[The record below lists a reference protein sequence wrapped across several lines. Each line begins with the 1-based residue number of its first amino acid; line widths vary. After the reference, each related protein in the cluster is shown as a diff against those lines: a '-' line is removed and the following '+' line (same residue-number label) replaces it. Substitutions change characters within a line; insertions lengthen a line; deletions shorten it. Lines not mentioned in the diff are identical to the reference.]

1 MINPLKNN
9 QSLYHRLESISNS
22 IYNLT
27 NPNFLESSNDINE
40 LGILLKL
47 NQLEIGILAVVAT
60 KGPDLETITEAR
72 LMALFSKFNRKRSD
86 IILAIKQL
94 TRSHVIV
101 RSESRNWEEFQINK
115 RYSRILENED
125 WDTLAELN
133 AHGIIPLLKR
143 IVQIFNHESHRHSL
157 FHGTPM
163 EETEFEEELNLDNN
177 GKLTIVQK
185 ARKYFGNNAWDF
197 YGTQLFFYTLARK
210 VILDESTN
218 LDEFFMNKQL
228 NQWERK
234 SFLHQEIISE
244 SWGPIADGY
253 FEIHGNGQVNDQL
266 ELDVSDAGI
275 ETLLPELDPSII
287 TSLLDC
293 KIITIPHKKPSE
305 IETVKLIFDEATKIK
320 LRPIQ
325 KSLNPDIREK
335 IKEKLGKRKLG
346 LTTLFYGYPGTGKTE
361 FCYQMAKEFDLPI
374 LEINVAQIQNKWV
387 GESEKNAR
395 KVFYQYKKLKKQSQK
410 ECILLFNEADALLG
424 KRINVSSSVDAMNN
438 SVKNI
443 FLEEME
449 RFEGILFATTNLTE
463 NLDLAFERRFLFKVF
478 FEKPDSQSSAKI
490 WKLYFPALNVSE
502 CSTLAKKFNFSPGE
516 ISNIYARFEI
526 EKILGSR
533 LSKIKLIEQLAAEE
547 RIKSYSNRNTNSVGF
562 G

>member
-1 MINPLKNN
+1 MNPLKNN
-9 QSLYHRLESISNS
+9 QSLFHRLESISNS
-22 IYNLT
+22 IYNLS
-27 NPNFLESSNDINE
+27 NPNLLENTSEINE

-47 NQLEIGILAVVAT
+47 NQLQIGILAVVAT

-86 IILAIKQL
+86 IILAINQL
-94 TRSHVIV
+94 IRTRIIEK
-101 RSESRNWEEFQINK
+101 SEPRNREEFQINK
-115 RYSRILENED
+115 RYYRILENED
-125 WDTLAELN
+125 WDALNELN
-133 AHGIIPLLKR
+133 AHGIVPLLKR
-143 IVQIFNHESHRHSL
+143 VVKIFNQESHRHSF
-157 FHGTPM
+157 FHEAPL
-163 EETEFEEELNLDNN
+163 EDIEFEEELNLEKNA
-177 GKLTIVQK
+177 KLTIIQK
-185 ARKYFGNNAWDF
+185 AKTYFGNNAWDF
-197 YGTQLFFYTLARK
+197 YGTKLFFYTLARK
-210 VILDESTN
+210 VVLDEPTN
-218 LDEFFMNKQL
+218 LDEFFMSVQL

-244 SWGPIADGY
+244 KWAPIMDGY

-266 ELDVSDAGI
+266 ELDVSDSGI
-275 ETLLPELDPSII
+275 EMLLPELDPSII
-287 TSLLDC
+287 SSLLDC

-305 IETVKLIFDEATKIK
+305 IEQVKLIFDEATTNK

-325 KSLNPDIREK
+325 KSLNPTIREK
-335 IKEKLGKRKLG
+335 IKERLGKRKLG

-395 KVFYQYKKLKKQSQK
+395 KVFDQYKKLRKQSQK

-424 KRINVSSSVDAMNN
+424 KRIHVNNSVDAMNN

-478 FEKPDSQSSAKI
+478 FEKPDLQSSAKI
-490 WKLYFPALNVSE
+490 WKLYFPTLTVVE

-526 EKILGSR
+526 EKILGNK
-533 LSKIKLIEQLAAEE
+533 LSKIKLIEQLASEE
-547 RIKSYSNRNTNSVGF
+547 RIKSFSNRNTNSVGF

>member
-1 MINPLKNN
+1 MNPLKNN
-9 QSLYHRLESISNS
+9 QSIFHRLESISNS
-22 IYNLT
+22 VYNLT
-27 NPNFLESSNDINE
+27 NPTFLESSTDIME

-47 NQLEIGILAVVAT
+47 NQLQIGILAVVAT
-60 KGPDLETITEAR
+60 KGPDLEAITEAR

-86 IILAIKQL
+86 IILATQQML
-94 TRSHVIV
+94 RSRIIDK
-101 RSESRNWEEFQINK
+101 SESRNWEEYQINK

-125 WDTLAELN
+125 WDALAELN
-133 AHGIIPLLKR
+133 AHGIVPLLKR
-143 IVQIFNHESHRHSL
+143 IVRIFNQESHRHSF
-157 FHGTPM
+157 FHGPPM
-163 EETEFEEELNLDNN
+163 EDVEFEEELNLDKN
-177 GKLTIVQK
+177 GKLTIIQK
-185 ARKYFGNNAWDF
+185 AKSYFGNNAWDF
-197 YGTQLFFYTLARK
+197 YGTQLYFYTLARK
-210 VILDESTN
+210 VILDEPTN
-218 LDEFFMNKQL
+218 LDEFFMSFQL

-244 SWGPIADGY
+244 KWGPILDGY

-266 ELDVSDAGI
+266 ELDVTDLGI
-275 ETLLPELDPSII
+275 EKLLPELDSSII
-287 TSLLDC
+287 SSLLDC

-305 IETVKLIFDEATKIK
+305 IESVKLIFDESTKAK

-325 KSLNPDIREK
+325 KSLNPNIREK

-346 LTTLFYGYPGTGKTE
+346 LTTLLYGYPGTGKTE

-374 LEINVAQIQNKWV
+374 FEINVAQIQNKWV

-395 KVFYQYKKLKKQSQK
+395 KVFDQYKKLRKQAQK

-424 KRINVSSSVDAMNN
+424 KRINVTSSVDAMNN

-490 WKLYFPALNVSE
+490 WKLYFPALNISE

-516 ISNIYARFEI
+516 ISNIYARYEI
-526 EKILGSR
+526 EKILGNR

-547 RIKSYSNRNTNSVGF
+547 RIKSFNNRNTNSVGF

>member
-1 MINPLKNN
+1 MNPLKNN
-9 QSLYHRLESISNS
+9 QSIFHRLESISNS
-22 IYNLT
+22 VYNLT
-27 NPNFLESSNDINE
+27 NPTFLESSTDIME

-47 NQLEIGILAVVAT
+47 NQLQIGILAVVAT
-60 KGPDLETITEAR
+60 KGPDLEAITEAR

-86 IILAIKQL
+86 IILATQQML
-94 TRSHVIV
+94 RSRIIDK
-101 RSESRNWEEFQINK
+101 SESRNWEEYQINK

-125 WDTLAELN
+125 WDALAELN
-133 AHGIIPLLKR
+133 AHGIVPLLKR
-143 IVQIFNHESHRHSL
+143 IVRIFNQESHRHSF
-157 FHGTPM
+157 FHGPPM
-163 EETEFEEELNLDNN
+163 EDVEFEEELNLDKN
-177 GKLTIVQK
+177 GKLTIIQK
-185 ARKYFGNNAWDF
+185 AKSYFGNNAWDF
-197 YGTQLFFYTLARK
+197 YGTQLYFYTLARK
-210 VILDESTN
+210 VILDEPTN
-218 LDEFFMNKQL
+218 LDEFFMSFQL

-244 SWGPIADGY
+244 KWGPILDGY

-266 ELDVSDAGI
+266 ELDVTDLGI
-275 ETLLPELDPSII
+275 EKLLPELDSSII
-287 TSLLDC
+287 SSLLDC

-305 IETVKLIFDEATKIK
+305 IESVKLIFDESTKAK

-325 KSLNPDIREK
+325 KSLNPNIREK
-335 IKEKLGKRKLG
+335 IKEKLGKGQLG
-346 LTTLFYGYPGTGKTE
+346 LTTLLYGYPGTGKTE
-361 FCYQMAKEFDLPI
+361 FCYQMAKEFNLPI
-374 LEINVAQIQNKWV
+374 FEINVAQIQNKWV

-395 KVFYQYKKLKKQSQK
+395 KVFDQYKKLRKQAQK

-424 KRINVSSSVDAMNN
+424 KRINVTSSVDAMNN

-490 WKLYFPALNVSE
+490 WKLYFPALNISE

-516 ISNIYARFEI
+516 ISNIYARYEI
-526 EKILGSR
+526 EKILGNR

-547 RIKSYSNRNTNSVGF
+547 RIKSFNNRNTNSVGF

>member
-210 VILDESTN
+210 VILDEST
-218 LDEFFMNKQL
+218 
-228 NQWERK
+228 
-234 SFLHQEIISE
+234 
-244 SWGPIADGY
+244 
-253 FEIHGNGQVNDQL
+253 
-266 ELDVSDAGI
+266 
-275 ETLLPELDPSII
+275 
-287 TSLLDC
+287 
-293 KIITIPHKKPSE
+293 
-305 IETVKLIFDEATKIK
+305 
-320 LRPIQ
+320 
-325 KSLNPDIREK
+325 
-335 IKEKLGKRKLG
+335 
-346 LTTLFYGYPGTGKTE
+346 
-361 FCYQMAKEFDLPI
+361 
-374 LEINVAQIQNKWV
+374 
-387 GESEKNAR
+387 
-395 KVFYQYKKLKKQSQK
+395 
-410 ECILLFNEADALLG
+410 
-424 KRINVSSSVDAMNN
+424 
-438 SVKNI
+438 
-443 FLEEME
+443 
-449 RFEGILFATTNLTE
+449 
-463 NLDLAFERRFLFKVF
+463 
-478 FEKPDSQSSAKI
+478 
-490 WKLYFPALNVSE
+490 
-502 CSTLAKKFNFSPGE
+502 
-516 ISNIYARFEI
+516 
-526 EKILGSR
+526 
-533 LSKIKLIEQLAAEE
+533 
-547 RIKSYSNRNTNSVGF
+547 
-562 G
+562 